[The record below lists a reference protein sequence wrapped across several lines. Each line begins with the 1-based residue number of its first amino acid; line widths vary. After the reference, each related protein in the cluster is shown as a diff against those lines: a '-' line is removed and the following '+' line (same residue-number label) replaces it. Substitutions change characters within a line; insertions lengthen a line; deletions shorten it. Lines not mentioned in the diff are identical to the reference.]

1 MAVIIPRSAIVVPK
15 LFLRIPFGLFLV
27 QNAQKISLIFIF
39 FNDVSPASCK
49 GEQALN
55 SELSRS
61 IFGILHSTSIPSLL
75 VVRRGIHWQ
84 RGGR

>member
-1 MAVIIPRSAIVVPK
+1 MASQWRSRLSQLITRDCAELCFSSK
-15 LFLRIPFGLFLV
+15 TL
-27 QNAQKISLIFIF
+27 SLIFIF